1 MAATLP
7 SRLSQ
12 GITSLRR
19 ADPFRA
25 LQEEVDDL
33 LNRFSRDVDSDWLM
47 RPFAP
52 ALDVS
57 ETADAVQVRM
67 DVPGID
73 AKDIHIEVAGNTL
86 RISGERK
93 EEKEEKGETWHRL
106 ERRSGSFARSVSL
119 PCAVKEDK
127 ADAAYADGVLT
138 VKIPK
143 AEEAKTHKIKV
154 KCNGK

>member
-1 MAATLP
+1 MSTTLP

-12 GITSLRR
+12 GLTSLRR

-33 LNRFSRDVDSDWLM
+33 LNRFSRDVDSGWLM

-57 ETADAVQVRM
+57 ETADGVQVRL

-73 AKDIHIEVAGNTL
+73 AKDINIEVVGNTL
-86 RISGERK
+86 RITGERK
-93 EEKEEKGETWHRL
+93 EEKEEKGETWHRI
-106 ERRSGSFARSVSL
+106 ERRSGSFARTVAL
-119 PCAVKEDK
+119 PCSVKEDK
-127 ADAAYADGVLT
+127 AEAAYADGVLT

-143 AEEAKTHKIKV
+143 SDEAKTHKIKV

>member
-1 MAATLP
+1 MTTTLP

-12 GITSLRR
+12 GLTSLRR

-25 LQEEVDDL
+25 LQEEVNDL

-57 ETADAVQVRM
+57 ETEDAVQVRM

-73 AKDIHIEVAGNTL
+73 AQDINIEVAGNTL
-86 RISGERK
+86 RITGERK
-93 EEKEEKGETWHRL
+93 EEKEEKGETWHRI
-106 ERRSGSFARSVSL
+106 ERRSGSFARSVPL
-119 PCAVKEDK
+119 PSTVKDDK
-127 ADAAYADGVLT
+127 AEAHYADGVLT

-143 AEEAKTHKIKV
+143 SEEAKTHKVKV